1 VSDDD
6 LREVA
11 GTLVERIKTMGQN
24 NPLSDLRNCLNRPNN
39 LSAVQQALTRQSAN
53 GVNTL
58 LRQCGVSVDFP
69 KDSAV
74 PAGFTISD
82 GAGAGAEV
90 GVVTG
95 SVDQYLHNF

>member
-53 GVNTL
+53 GVNT
-58 LRQCGVSVDFP
+58 
-69 KDSAV
+69 
-74 PAGFTISD
+74 
-82 GAGAGAEV
+82 
-90 GVVTG
+90 
-95 SVDQYLHNF
+95 